1 MLPTPA
7 RCPGNPW
14 VGGTLGGVALL
25 GPGRPLLL
33 DGAAAL
39 VRGAPNMNS
48 LIGLGTAT
56 SFAVGLASLVVPG
69 LVWDPSFL
77 EEPVM
82 LLAFVLLGRT
92 LEARARSRASG
103 AAGARGGLWW
113 GRLVHSL
120 CC

>member
-1 MLPTPA
+1 M
-7 RCPGNPW
+7 
-14 VGGTLGGVALL
+14 